1 MLPATMATMAAAPM
15 ETAAELQA
23 ISSALIDI
31 KQEALFHVAGAAA
44 HVDRE
49 KVQQEARDAF
59 LQEVLKVLEEALSP
73 SCYASARGALMEE
86 FGEE

>member
-1 MLPATMATMAAAPM
+1 M

-23 ISSALIDI
+23 IGSALTDI
-31 KQEALFHVAGAAA
+31 KQEALSHVAGAAA
-44 HVDRE
+44 SVDRE
-49 KVQQEARDAF
+49 KVQQETRDTF

-73 SCYASARGALMEE
+73 SCYASARGALVEE